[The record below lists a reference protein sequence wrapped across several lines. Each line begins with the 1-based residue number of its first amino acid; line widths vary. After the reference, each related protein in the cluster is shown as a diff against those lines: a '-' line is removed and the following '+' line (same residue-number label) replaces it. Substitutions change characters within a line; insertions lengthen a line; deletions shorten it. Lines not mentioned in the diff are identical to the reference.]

1 VSFKAIVIG
10 ASAGGMEAIKS
21 ILSRLPADFSLP
33 IIIVQHMKAGKSSN
47 TEDYFKRYCK
57 INIKEAESNMKIKK
71 GVAYFAPPN
80 YHLLV
85 EKNKTLTL
93 SVEEKMNYSRPSID
107 VLFETAA
114 DVYKKELI
122 GVILTGAS
130 SDGSNGLLEI
140 KNKGGLCIV
149 QDPKTA
155 LMNIMPSEA
164 LKKVEAD
171 YVLSLEDIADAL
183 IGFKD
188 LKCKG

>member
-1 VSFKAIVIG
+1 
-10 ASAGGMEAIKS
+10 MH
-21 ILSRLPADFSLP
+21 IL
-33 IIIVQHMKAGKSSN
+33 N
-47 TEDYFKRYCK
+47 
-57 INIKEAESNMKIKK
+57 
-71 GVAYFAPPN
+71 
-80 YHLLV
+80 LLV

-114 DVYKKELI
+114 DAYGKELI

-183 IGFKD
+183 IHYKD